1 VTGVRKSASESLNR
15 SFFARD
21 AVALARDLIGVTLL
35 VNGAGGV
42 IVEAEAYDRTDPASH
57 CYNGRRTARN
67 ESMFGPAGH
76 TYVYRSYGMHWCLN
90 FVCGTE
96 SMGSAVLIRALQPVA
111 GIAAMQKRR
120 GDFKLTQLCAGPG
133 RLTEALG
140 ITDALDGKPLDA
152 PPFSLHSTTRS
163 VELSIGP
170 RIGITRAMELPW
182 RFGLKGSPFL
192 SRRFRER

>member
-1 VTGVRKSASESLNR
+1 MTGVGKSAPESLNR
-15 SFFARD
+15 SFFVRD

-35 VNGAGGV
+35 VNGAGGM
-42 IVEAEAYDRTDPASH
+42 IVETEAYDHTDPASH

-76 TYVYRSYGMHWCLN
+76 AYVYRSYGVHWCLN

-96 SMGSAVLIRALQPVA
+96 PMGGAVLIRALEPVA
-111 GIAAMQKRR
+111 GIAAMKKRR

-133 RLTEALG
+133 RLTQALG

-152 PPFSLHSTTRS
+152 PPFSLHPTIRS
-163 VELSIGP
+163 IELSIGP

-192 SRRFRER
+192 SRRFREC